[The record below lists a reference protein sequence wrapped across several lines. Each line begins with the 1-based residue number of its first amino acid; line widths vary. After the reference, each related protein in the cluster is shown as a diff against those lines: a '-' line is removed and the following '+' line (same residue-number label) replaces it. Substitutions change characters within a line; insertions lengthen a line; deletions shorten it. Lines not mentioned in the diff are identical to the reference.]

1 MLQTLTSSK
10 AANRTCGI
18 SSPERPILV
27 DLWVIARH
35 LRTPV
40 HISVVANLT
49 RLGPKPESFRALLKH
64 LQLEE
69 PLLKQQELVLVGGDR
84 VVEVV
89 ELSRHHLVVGVVLP
103 QAGELFHVLAEFAV
117 GFRVV
122 EGHAAATFF
131 PDCVE
136 LVLALVLVLATALLL
151 LLLLA
156 MGLLG
161 ELVRTF
167 FGGVAVH
174 WRVFD

>member
-1 MLQTLTSSK
+1 M
-10 AANRTCGI
+10 AANRTGSI
-18 SSPERPILV
+18 SSPHRPILV

-49 RLGPKPESFRALLKH
+49 RLRPKPESFTA
-64 LQLEE
+64 
-69 PLLKQQELVLVGGDR
+69 LLKQQKLVLVGGDC

-103 QAGELFHVLAEFAV
+103 QASELFHVLVEFAV
-117 GFRVV
+117 HFRVV
-122 EGHAAATFF
+122 EVHAAAAFF

-136 LVLALVLVLATALLL
+136 LVLATATATATALLL
-151 LLLLA
+151 AMMLLA
-156 MGLLG
+156 

-174 WRVFD
+174 WSVFGLRRVGVLGWVPVRVRRLE

>member
-1 MLQTLTSSK
+1 M
-10 AANRTCGI
+10 AANRTGSI
-18 SSPERPILV
+18 SSPHRPILV

-35 LRTPV
+35 LRSPV

-49 RLGPKPESFRALLKH
+49 RLRPKPESFTA
-64 LQLEE
+64 
-69 PLLKQQELVLVGGDR
+69 LLKQQKLVLVGGDC

-103 QAGELFHVLAEFAV
+103 QASELFHVLVEFAV
-117 GFRVV
+117 HFRVV
-122 EGHAAATFF
+122 EVHAAAAFF

-136 LVLALVLVLATALLL
+136 LVLALVLVLATATATA
-151 LLLLA
+151 LLLA
-156 MGLLG
+156 MMLLA

-174 WRVFD
+174 WSVFGLRRVGVLGVKCRA